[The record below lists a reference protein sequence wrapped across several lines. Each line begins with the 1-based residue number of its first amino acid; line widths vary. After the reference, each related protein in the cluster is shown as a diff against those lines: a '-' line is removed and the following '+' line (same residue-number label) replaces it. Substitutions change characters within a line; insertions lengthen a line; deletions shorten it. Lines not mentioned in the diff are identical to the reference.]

1 MAERLCQVDGSIDR
15 HDEMALGEQGLQR
28 GGALQAAVRRAVI
41 LAFQPGVEALVEIG
55 DAGQL
60 VGVQRGQKLL
70 ADGFFYGR
78 EFVNDEDL
86 NAQALRWLEGTANVR
101 RHGAAALTDAAVAAR
116 GAGGEAFAPATTRRW
131 RDFSFQPSI
140 KREPIDS
147 VRHLPRP
154 YSHPRRPPIP
164 PLRTR

>member
-1 MAERLCQVDGSIDR
+1 MCSSRRLDDREVWCVLIDSVQSHANR
-15 HDEMALGEQGLQR
+15 ME
-28 GGALQAAVRRAVI
+28 
-41 LAFQPGVEALVEIG
+41 EALLTVLSDDRTGGGELVMKWMNAEFLRFAAHWGFMPRACRSYRAQTKGKVERPSRYLR
-55 DAGQL
+55 DS
-60 VGVQRGQKLL
+60 
-70 ADGFFYGR
+70 FFYGR

-86 NAQALRWLEGTANVR
+86 NQQAL
-101 RHGAAALTDAAVAAR
+101 
-116 GAGGEAFAPATTRRW
+116 RW

-154 YSHPRRPPIP
+154 YSHPRRRPIP